1 MSDSDVKAIVRF
13 FFFTMLDEK
22 RALVASSEALE
33 ICNRRLQK
41 SPQLN
46 HHILIVSATQTVWGK
61 HRKLVQRGRP
71 QYSLESGWRMPE
83 GLDLSPWKE
92 FQKKAPEEELLALV
106 WSKILVFSDE
116 VISEGLGLTVG
127 TLRFRVGR
135 ALRKMGA
142 FCRPGDRSM
151 RLVRSHE

>member
-41 SPQLN
+41 NPKLNPQ
-46 HHILIVSATQTVWGK
+46 ILIVNATQIVWEQ

-71 QYSLESGWRMPE
+71 QYSLESGWRLPE

-106 WSKILVFSDE
+106 WSKVLNFTDQA
-116 VISEGLGLTVG
+116 ISEGLGLTEG

-135 ALRKMGA
+135 ALRKMGT
-142 FCRPGDRSM
+142 FCRPADKTV